1 MGALNNFLNVNSLIG
16 IIIFSENDLKAGHS
30 IMLLLKLQY
39 QYWYKY
45 VPLNLIKDSQIL
57 KLFRIIS

>member
-1 MGALNNFLNVNSLIG
+1 MGALNNFFNANSLIG
-16 IIIFSENDLKAGHS
+16 IIFFFPENDLKAGHS

-45 VPLNLIKDSQIL
+45 VPLNLIKDLQIL
-57 KLFRIIS
+57 MLL